1 MMHDLHLMTLS
12 LSIFLPKE
20 ICPFKVA
27 LGEARYFS

>member
-1 MMHDLHLMTLS
+1 MMYGLDPMTLT

-27 LGEARYFS
+27 LGEAG